1 MDNNYENQD
10 ATSNSSID
18 NSVGDNTFGL
28 SDAGDQQISE
38 QYLAVAVKWYKKGWG
53 KAIIAGMIVIILLLA
68 LVVYLIISNFGVDKS
83 GSGQLNNIDNLFTT
97 SSTSA
102 VVSSSSS
109 TVATGV
115 IATVKDSTR
124 LLAEKM
130 DRPMWGNPS
139 STLVIVEFA
148 DFQCSVCEAEF
159 SAIRGFVTKHQD
171 EVLYIFRNYVV
182 IDENSNLLAQASL
195 CAGDQGKFW
204 IFHDKLYTNFG
215 SINST
220 ADLQNL
226 VQSLGLDWNK
236 MGACI
241 QSGKY
246 VSQVSQDSIDG
257 QNLGIVGTPTFFVN
271 GKKLEGAITSADWE
285 AILSKYKQITGQN
298 N

>member
-10 ATSNSSID
+10 QIPNDQINNSID
-18 NSVGDNTFGL
+18 YTIPNPPVLENQQMSEDYPVSV
-28 SDAGDQQISE
+28 
-38 QYLAVAVKWYKKGWG
+38 VKWYKRGWG
-53 KAIIAGMIVIILLLA
+53 KVIIVGIIIIVFLFS
-68 LVVYLIISNFGVDKS
+68 LVVYLVTSNFGVDKANT
-83 GSGQLNNIDNLFTT
+83 QQINNLDGLFST
-97 SSTSA
+97 SSSI
-102 VVSSSSS
+102 VSSS

-115 IATVKDSTR
+115 VPIVKDPIR

-148 DFQCSVCEAEF
+148 DFQCSVCEKEF
-159 SAIRGFVTKHQD
+159 STIRSFVTKHKD
-171 EVLYIFRNYVV
+171 EVLYIFRNFVV

-220 ADLQNL
+220 ADLQSL

-236 MGACI
+236 LGECI

-246 VSQVSQDSIDG
+246 VSQISQDSIDG
-257 QNLGIVGTPTFFVN
+257 QSLGIEGTPTFFVN
-271 GKKLEGAITSADWE
+271 GKKIQGAVTASDWE
-285 AILSKYKQITGQN
+285 SILNKYKQVAGN
-298 N
+298 K